1 MKRVTVK
8 VGTRGS
14 ALALA
19 QTGLLLRSL
28 EAVHPE
34 VNFVV
39 VPIKTAGDRI
49 KTAAALRRAG
59 KGLFVKEIER
69 ALLAKK
75 VSLAIH
81 SMKDLPSE
89 MPKGLVLGAVPMRED
104 PRDVFIGRSSTPIDE
119 LPPGSRIATS
129 SLRRQAILKSLYP
142 SYEFVEIKGNL
153 DTRLAKL
160 RAPGSPLA
168 GIIVA
173 ASGVRRLYPDG
184 GIPVQPLPAD
194 RVVPAAGQGVLALQI
209 REGDAAMKALL
220 APIHQPA
227 TAACIEAERE
237 LQRLLE
243 GGCQVP
249 LGCYAE
255 ASSDGALT
263 LRACIG
269 TVDGRRV
276 VRASRSGRADRP
288 RELAAAVEA
297 ELVAGGAREILDG
310 LAPARAPRKK
320 KSRPRR

>member
-1 MKRVTVK
+1 MKHLTVK

-28 EAVHPE
+28 QAVHPE

-49 KTAAALRRAG
+49 RTAAALRRAG

-81 SMKDLPSE
+81 SLKDLPSE
-89 MPKGLVLGAVPMRED
+89 SPKGLILGAVPERVD
-104 PRDVFIGRSSTPIDE
+104 PRDVFIGRTDAPIAQ
-119 LPPGSRIATS
+119 LPPGSKIATS

-142 SYEFVEIKGNL
+142 HLVFVEIKGNL

-160 RAPGSPLA
+160 RAPASPLA

-173 ASGVRRLYPDG
+173 AAGVQRLYPDG
-184 GIPVQPLPAD
+184 RISVQPLPVD
-194 RVVPAAGQGVLALQI
+194 RMIPAAGQGVLALQI
-209 REGDAAMKALL
+209 RQKDAAMKKLL
-220 APIHQPA
+220 APIHHPP
-227 TAACIEAERE
+227 TAACVEAERE
-237 LQRLLE
+237 LQRRLE

-249 LGCYAE
+249 LGCHAE
-255 ASSDGALT
+255 VSAGGVLT

-269 TVDGRRV
+269 SVDGARV
-276 VRASRSGRADRP
+276 IRASRTGTMDRP
-288 RELAAAVEA
+288 LAVARAVEA
-297 ELVAGGAREILDG
+297 DLVSAGAREILAELRPPG
-310 LAPARAPRKK
+310 
-320 KSRPRR
+320 SRR

>member
-1 MKRVTVK
+1 VKRVTVK

-81 SMKDLPSE
+81 SLKDLPSE
-89 MPKGLVLGAVPMRED
+89 SPKGLILGAVPERVD
-104 PRDVFIGRSSTPIDE
+104 PRDVFIGRTDDPIDR
-119 LPPGSRIATS
+119 LPAGSKIATS

-142 SYEFVEIKGNL
+142 HLEFVEMKGNL

-173 ASGVRRLYPDG
+173 AAGVRRLYPDHR
-184 GIPVQPLPAD
+184 IPVQPLPAD
-194 RVVPAAGQGVLALQI
+194 RVIPAAGQGVLALQI
-209 REGDAAMKALL
+209 RSRDAAMKALL
-220 APIHQPA
+220 APIHHPP

-237 LQRLLE
+237 LQRRLE

-249 LGCYAE
+249 LGCHAE
-255 ASSDGALT
+255 VSSDGVLA
-263 LRACIG
+263 LRACIAS
-269 TVDGRRV
+269 VDGARV
-276 VRASRSGRADRP
+276 IRSTRSGPMDQPIAV
-288 RELAAAVEA
+288 AKAVEA
-297 ELVAGGAREILDG
+297 DLVAAGAREILAQ
-310 LAPARAPRKK
+310 LRPPPKKPRSKH
-320 KSRPRR
+320 